1 MTDYLSRGRPRDTGS
16 TSITMAII
24 FPAIAVLVLT
34 FAQAAL
40 IAAARNVALAS
51 AEEGLR
57 IARARD
63 GTLAQGRT
71 AAAGFAAREPV
82 LLSPAVAL
90 TAGNT
95 IEVRVRGHAPS
106 LLPGVRLSINEAAR
120 GARER
125 FVADTRGF
133 TNSDGSSD
141 ANPSGVTPGG

>member
-1 MTDYLSRGRPRDTGS
+1 MTDHPGHGRPRDTGS

-24 FPAIAVLVLT
+24 FPTVAVLVLA

-57 IARARD
+57 IARARNA
-63 GTLAQGRT
+63 TPAQGQ
-71 AAAGFAAREPV
+71 AAAADFAAREPV
-82 LLSPAVAL
+82 LLSPTVTI
-90 TAGNT
+90 TAGTT

-106 LLPGVRLSINEAAR
+106 LLPGVQLSINETAR

-125 FVADTRGF
+125 FTVE
-133 TNSDGSSD
+133 
-141 ANPSGVTPGG
+141 TPQP